1 MKVSV
6 EITLTPLQEEY
17 ETPIK
22 NFIRVLRTSPFIVKE
37 NPLSTHVYGEL
48 TPLMEFL
55 TQAID
60 STFDSI
66 AAGMIHLK
74 IVKSDRSSYQPFD

>member
-1 MKVSV
+1 MVS
-6 EITLTPLQEEY
+6 
-17 ETPIK
+17 
-22 NFIRVLRTSPFIVKE
+22 S
-37 NPLSTHVYGEL
+37 
-48 TPLMEFL
+48 PLMEFL